1 MPEAVQSFRMSDVR
15 MHHTR
20 VYRVQRDAPQ
30 YTIHPFVLYWKDGNE
45 LKHKSFCGLKD
56 EEKHNTVAVHTFLHY
71 VLPEIQLIPGLQ
83 KVHYFSD
90 GAASQCKNR
99 FNFANIYSHFENFG
113 IECEWHYFATSH
125 GKNVCDGIG
134 RTLKRVPLRASLTMA
149 VGTPV

>member
-45 LKHKSFCGLKD
+45 LKHKSFCGLSD
-56 EEKHNTVAVHTFLHY
+56 EVKHNTVAVHTFLQY
-71 VLPEIQLIPGLQ
+71 LLPEIQLIPGLQ

-134 RTLKRVPLRASLTMA
+134 GTLKRVALRASLTKA